1 MTETIE
7 QYLWH
12 RLCREV
18 KAACAPSEFLLLPSG
33 HVQLLLPDESICEIL
48 LIFYDFCGQ
57 ESFMLPFFPDP
68 STAPP
73 IFLCRLEYFPCLPS
87 LFLLIF
93 YGPRDRVFGGVGGVD
108 AKGFGFMAEMATL
121 ATK

>member
-1 MTETIE
+1 
-7 QYLWH
+7 
-12 RLCREV
+12 
-18 KAACAPSEFLLLPSG
+18 
-33 HVQLLLPDESICEIL
+33 
-48 LIFYDFCGQ
+48 
-57 ESFMLPFFPDP
+57 MLPFFPDP

-93 YGPRDRVFGGVGGVD
+93 YGPRDRVFGGVGGD

>member
-18 KAACAPSEFLLLPSG
+18 KAASPSG
-33 HVQLLLPDESICEIL
+33 HVQLLLPYESICEIL

-57 ESFMLPFFPDP
+57 KSFMLPFFPAP
-68 STAPP
+68 SPSSCV
-73 IFLCRLEYFPCLPS
+73 FLPFRILLLSALHVFVN
-87 LFLLIF
+87 FLWWR
-93 YGPRDRVFGGVGGVD
+93 GPMALLRGGDREGEV
-108 AKGFGFMAEMATL
+108 KGFGFMAEMATL